1 MKKLIFIP
9 VFFLVA
15 VTAGFAQGVLKFKE
29 ETHNFG
35 KIPQGT
41 PVTTEFVFTNTGNAP
56 IVISEVKPTCGCTT
70 PDWTKTPVQPGKQ
83 GTIKATFNAAAAGPF
98 NKSITVTSNG
108 ETPTLTL
115 FIKGE
120 VEKKEISSAAAKPA
134 SK

>member
-1 MKKLIFIP
+1 VKKLIFIP

-15 VTAGFAQGVLKFKE
+15 VTAGFAQGVMKFKE

-56 IVISEVKPTCGCTT
+56 VVLSDVKPTCGCTT
-70 PDWTKTPVQPGKQ
+70 PEYTKTPVAPGKT
-83 GTIKATFNAAAAGPF
+83 GVIKATFNAAAAGPF
-98 NKSITVTSNG
+98 NKSITVTSNA
-108 ETPTLTL
+108 EASTISL
-115 FIKGE
+115 FLKGE
-120 VEKKEISSAAAKPA
+120 VEKKAINPSG

>member
-9 VFFLVA
+9 VFFLFA
-15 VTAGFAQGVLKFKE
+15 IGAGYAQGVMKFKE

-56 IVISEVKPTCGCTT
+56 VVISEVKPTCGCTT
-70 PDWTKTPVQPGKQ
+70 PDWSKTPVLPGKQ
-83 GTIKATFNAAAAGPF
+83 GFVKATFNAAAAGPF

-120 VEKKEISSAAAKPA
+120 VEKKAISSAAVKPA

>member
-15 VTAGFAQGVLKFKE
+15 VTAGFAQGVMKFKE

-41 PVTTEFVFTNTGNAP
+41 PVSTEFVFTNTGNTP
-56 IVISEVKPTCGCTT
+56 VVISEVKPACGCTT
-70 PDWTKTPVQPGKQ
+70 PEWTKAPVAPGKT
-83 GTIKATFNAAAAGPF
+83 GVIKATFNAAAAGPF

-108 ETPTLTL
+108 ETPTLIL

-120 VEKKEISSAAAKPA
+120 VEKKAISSAAAKPA

>member
-1 MKKLIFIP
+1 MKKFILIP

-15 VTAGFAQGVLKFKE
+15 IGAGFAQGVLKFKA

-35 KIPQGT
+35 KIPQGA

-56 IVISEVKPTCGCTT
+56 VILSEVKATCGCTT
-70 PDWTKTPVQPGKQ
+70 PDWTKTPVAPGKT
-83 GTIKATFNAAAAGPF
+83 GSIKATFNAAAPGPF
-98 NKSITVTSNG
+98 NKSITITSNA

-115 FIKGE
+115 FLKGE
-120 VEKKEISSAAAKPA
+120 VEKKPVASAKPT

>member
-9 VFFLVA
+9 VFFLFA
-15 VTAGFAQGVLKFKE
+15 IGAGYAQGVMKFKE

-56 IVISEVKPTCGCTT
+56 VVLSEVKPTCGCTT
-70 PDWTKTPVQPGKQ
+70 PEYTKTPVAPGKT
-83 GTIKATFNAAAAGPF
+83 GVIKATFNAAAAGPF
-98 NKSITVTSNG
+98 NKSITVTSNA
-108 ETPTLTL
+108 ETSTITL
-115 FIKGE
+115 FLKGE
-120 VEKKEISSAAAKPA
+120 VEKKAISSAAVKPA

>member
-15 VTAGFAQGVLKFKE
+15 ATAGFAQGIMKFKE

-56 IVISEVKPTCGCTT
+56 VVLSDVKATCGCTT
-70 PDWTKTPVQPGKQ
+70 PDYTRTPVAPGKT
-83 GTIKATFNAAAAGPF
+83 GVIKATFNAAAAGPF
-98 NKSITVTSNG
+98 NKGITVTSNA
-108 ETPTLTL
+108 EAPTISL
-115 FIKGE
+115 FLKGE
-120 VEKKEISSAAAKPA
+120 VEKKATNPPG